1 MAPVNRDLPS
11 NCLSVDTRNLKYI
24 VDPYNEGREAEAL
37 SPSRKMQEILEKYR
51 ALLKVQWEG
60 VIGHMCAPS
69 QAEWEQLLTSCSAF
83 LFYGMERFM
92 SHVLLNWLVAM
103 NIPKCRL
110 VILLDLVRSQQ
121 SYQRIANADLH
132 KSCLRIALERPTET
146 AMLLS
151 LTGVGSVVAMQWYTS
166 LEENAGRLETLFEN
180 LLSFGRTTGQTIH
193 VLQKSRS
200 HGKRHSMKN
209 SRSSPED
216 KIEEQTLCTSS
227 DPPASHPSCFNC
239 VLYGL
244 PNIILM

>member
-1 MAPVNRDLPS
+1 
-11 NCLSVDTRNLKYI
+11 
-24 VDPYNEGREAEAL
+24 
-37 SPSRKMQEILEKYR
+37 
-51 ALLKVQWEG
+51 
-60 VIGHMCAPS
+60 
-69 QAEWEQLLTSCSAF
+69 
-83 LFYGMERFM
+83 MERFM
-92 SHVLLNWLVAM
+92 SHVLLDWLVAM

-121 SYQRIANADLH
+121 SFRRIANSDLH

-151 LTGVGSVVAMQWYTS
+151 LTGVGSIVATQWYTN
-166 LEENAGRLETLFEN
+166 LEENAERLETLFEN

-200 HGKRHSMKN
+200 HRKRHSMKN
-209 SRSSPED
+209 SHSCPGD
-216 KIEEQTLCTSS
+216 KIEEQILCSSS

-244 PNIILM
+244 PNIVLM